1 MTSTVA
7 EILQSIEALSFSEQ
21 QELIR
26 ALCDRDLIDP
36 QLEVSLGADP
46 IFAPLDLEGKRDVLR
61 QKLLS
66 GLEQVQQG
74 QVVDG
79 EAVFERFQAR
89 LRQMG
94 EPQE

>member
-1 MTSTVA
+1 MTSAVI
-7 EILQSIEALSFSEQ
+7 EILKSIEALSHSEQ

-26 ALCDRDLIDP
+26 ALCDREIDQP
-36 QLEVSLGADP
+36 LEVSLGADP
-46 IFAPLDLEGKRDVLR
+46 VFDTFDAEGKREALR

-79 EAVFERFQAR
+79 EVVFERFQAR
-89 LRQMG
+89 LRQMS
-94 EPQE
+94 ESQE